1 MPGSSERAI
10 VAACFVV
17 GICGAVGAQKPPADK
32 PAPTIKT
39 APAVPLAS
47 VGGKENFEAYCAVC
61 HGKDGKGTG
70 PAAPAMKVPV
80 PDLTTLAARNKG
92 KFDATAVEYVVKGT
106 GKMSTPAHGVETM
119 PIWGDVFRAEDRGT
133 NTLRMT
139 NIVKYVQSLQV
150 GAGTAQR

>member
-1 MPGSSERAI
+1 MPGSFERVL
-10 VAACFVV
+10 VAGFFAV
-17 GICGAVGAQKPPADK
+17 GLCAAVGAQKPPADK
-32 PAPTIKT
+32 PTIKT

-61 HGKDGKGTG
+61 HGKDGKGQG

-92 KFDATAVEYVVKGT
+92 KFDPAAVEYVVKGT
-106 GKMSTPAHGVETM
+106 GKTATPAHGVETM
-119 PIWGDVFRAEDRGT
+119 PIWGDVFRVEDRGT
-133 NTLRMT
+133 QILRIG

-150 GAGTAQR
+150 AAGTEPR